1 MLYPLTLTL
10 THFPHSPVTLVGTQN
25 LNGTSVFDCVPAEGE
40 IPAGGFRE
48 ITVKFEP
55 DHASDHFSDVA
66 TIQLFGQQ
74 VVTRGCR
81 RVGAD
86 ALVQTLADVWVLVRA
101 LFGTRIH
108 ERVRLYCS
116 LAGVYVCFTFP

>member
-1 MLYPLTLTL
+1 MLYPLTLAS
-10 THFPHSPVTLVGTQN
+10 THFSLSAVTLVGTQN

-74 VVTRGCR
+74 VQTRGGS
-81 RVGAD
+81 RVG
-86 ALVQTLADVWVLVRA
+86 VNV
-101 LFGTRIH
+101 
-108 ERVRLYCS
+108 
-116 LAGVYVCFTFP
+116 